1 MAKSFKDDLRDVL
14 TGLSSSRSSSP
25 SKSAAY
31 STLLHLQ
38 QLSST
43 SSADPVLITLLADSS
58 SSLLQ
63 SILVDI
69 FDRDEEMISVQAL
82 KCLGFMIYHPSIL
95 ASIKCEDSSFIVESL
110 VKVIT
115 TTKIKWVCNLGL
127 WCISMQQFTTTLL
140 DTHFHALLRAISY
153 GLANPMGSLSI
164 TFEAMLAVMKLAG
177 SMGEKMRNSS
187 NIWVPPLY
195 RRLASDDKR
204 EKEMSERCLLKVKT
218 IICPP
223 PIALSKMVIL
233 DMKKKLLAEIE
244 EMVNRGK
251 KIEALKAWGWFIRLL
266 GPYMTKHKDLVNE
279 LLKLPTRTFS
289 DFDPQVQIASLVSW
303 EGLIEAL
310 ICPPFN
316 DPESSSATRNASKD
330 MKIYEGDCKK
340 MISNGFSKKLKLI
353 MTPLAGIMT
362 SRCDVSVHVACLS
375 TWCYLLHKLDTSVS
389 HDSVVRIACQ
399 PILEAVF
406 QTGPKDFNR
415 YSWNFC
421 IELLDNFILTRSGQ
435 NESINVHVGADLS
448 PIKWSPWD
456 LTQLD
461 FFVNTIHYLFNQGS
475 DPVRHEELVTLTYNA
490 ASRLF
495 RSLLRSVQNSL
506 RCELVTYDEVM
517 LCLNVILKFF
527 IEILENSSSDDTL
540 SLQLLCAAMEELD
553 PSILEYPLY
562 KVALDIKV
570 LENVQPICRNL
581 KTSDI
586 GSLAYMEMVSPA
598 VYISV
603 LYFVTVIKSPLVVT
617 PEMYKYLKLIVSS
630 YDKVEILKMLV
641 GLLYTHKESNCF
653 EIWVTLAK
661 CLNEFVMEDGSGYS
675 AVMLLLNYPFAA
687 YPILQGQF
695 EITRAIEAWEL
706 FYDYISKCSQIC
718 HLIITRDVF
727 EMLNGNIDE
736 NSERGNFLMLLGN
749 AMSCVLEK
757 AINDK
762 HNNKD
767 GDSGSSNNVMSSL
780 EFAFRFMKIPW
791 VVEEKNL
798 QISFSIASRLLSKLV
813 NFIGCFPFHQGFI
826 SFIEIT
832 TKPLLLWLSH
842 MDLQDNC
849 FKDQLP
855 LLWSEILKN
864 LQKNQLV
871 INFDSSFLKLQS
883 PLLQK
888 TLDHPCPEISN
899 PSVQFWDSTYGK
911 QVNLQYPEN
920 LLRIL
925 DKLLRN
931 GRLTL
936 CRKTSPGKMVWKIS
950 SASSLNRCSKRVE
963 FAGVVGGKRARG
975 ELTEHQKEVRR
986 AQQGRGSDA
995 LGRGPG
1001 IRTYT
1006 SVDFTQDNNEESQ
1019 ESQDIRDADSIMEMV
1034 RKIQ

>member
-362 SRCDVSVHVACLS
+362 R
-375 TWCYLLHKLDTSVS
+375 
-389 HDSVVRIACQ
+389 
-399 PILEAVF
+399 
-406 QTGPKDFNR
+406 
-415 YSWNFC
+415 
-421 IELLDNFILTRSGQ
+421 
-435 NESINVHVGADLS
+435 
-448 PIKWSPWD
+448 
-456 LTQLD
+456 
-461 FFVNTIHYLFNQGS
+461 S

-553 PSILEYPLY
+553 PSILESPLY

-586 GSLAYMEMVSPA
+586 GSLAYMEM
-598 VYISV
+598 
-603 LYFVTVIKSPLVVT
+603 
-617 PEMYKYLKLIVSS
+617 
-630 YDKVEILKMLV
+630 
-641 GLLYTHKESNCF
+641 ESNCF
-653 EIWVTLAK
+653 EIWVTLAQ

-925 DKLLRN
+925 DKLSRN

-1006 SVDFTQDNNEESQ
+1006 SVDFSQDNNEESQ